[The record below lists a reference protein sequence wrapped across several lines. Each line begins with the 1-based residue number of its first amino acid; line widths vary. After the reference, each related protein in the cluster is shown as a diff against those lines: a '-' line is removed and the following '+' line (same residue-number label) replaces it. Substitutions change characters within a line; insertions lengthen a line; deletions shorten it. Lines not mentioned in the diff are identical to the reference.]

1 MKVKFRNLE
10 IQNFYSY
17 GSKQRLD
24 FSEFGSTVIL
34 IDGIDK
40 DTEGAKIGTGK
51 STIFAAITFALYG
64 ETVSN
69 LKANEVVNYIKNKDA
84 LVILEFDIDGN
95 RFKVER
101 GRKPNILNLYK
112 NVDTLDEEEGGWD
125 NISKADIRDNNA
137 LIETIVGM
145 KFDTFLQTTLF
156 SVASEHNKPF
166 LNMTPKSQKQ
176 VLENIFSF
184 ETANSMTAEVK
195 DKVRDDQVRLAEL
208 EASIREVN
216 FSNEQIN
223 QQLERL
229 IESSEKFERRRT
241 KQIDELN
248 ESIAFY
254 STIDVEDEKDKFS
267 FLEELKEHKQ
277 KISESISELRSDA
290 KDVQSSMDKEDRE
303 IEILSEKYEREEK
316 KNESLKGNV
325 CPTCN
330 QDWEDAA
337 AIEASDKKLLD
348 YGKQILAFEKSIS
361 EHDKAKKQLKKS
373 ISDKKD
379 LLEEIREA
387 MDEVEIQVE
396 RKELDNIDVVV
407 TNLKN
412 ELKTVKEQDNHYLAE
427 IEANKELLR
436 EVDMTEIDKLA
447 ENIGIWKSY
456 SKQMDDQKLRG
467 KFLRKFIR
475 QSNEILKGF
484 KKLIP
489 DFNIHLQFNPDFTI
503 RIMKL
508 GKEVSA
514 GTLSNG
520 EKRIGNIMIMLALM
534 KVFKLKN
541 HVEFNALFLDEVL
554 DSGING
560 TLLESVYYFIKNVAK
575 EEKMRVYMISH
586 REEIKEKSKE
596 MILVTK
602 NRGISTLEVN
612 PHLKSDE
619 ESE

>member
-1 MKVKFRNLE
+1 MKVKFKKLE
-10 IQNFYSY
+10 LQNFYSY
-17 GSKQRLD
+17 GNNQILKFNQ
-24 FSEFGSTVIL
+24 FGSTVVL

-51 STIFAAITFALYG
+51 STIFAGITFALYG

-69 LKANEVVNYIKNKDA
+69 VKANEVVNYIRGKDC
-84 LVILEFDIDGN
+84 LVSLEFDIDN
-95 RFKVER
+95 HSFKIVR

-112 NVDTLDEEEGGWD
+112 KLSDDDGNDEIWD
-125 NISKADIRDNNA
+125 NISKADIKDNND
-137 LIETIVGM
+137 LIENIIGM

-156 SVASEHNKPF
+156 SVSSEHNKPF
-166 LNMTPKSQKQ
+166 LNMTPKNQQQ

-184 ETANSMTAEVK
+184 EVANAMATDVK
-195 DKVRDDQVRLAEL
+195 DKVRDYQVKLAEL
-208 EASIREVN
+208 ESSIREIN
-216 FSNEQIN
+216 FANDQVN

-229 IESSEKFERRRT
+229 VESSEKFEKKRK
-241 KQIDELN
+241 KQITELK
-248 ESIAFY
+248 EQIKFY
-254 STIDVEDEKDKFS
+254 STIDVEHEKEKFD
-267 FLEELKEHKQ
+267 FIEELKSHKQ
-277 KISESISELRSDA
+277 KISETISELRSDM
-290 KDVQSSMDKEDRE
+290 KDIQSNIDKEVRE
-303 IEILSEKYEREEK
+303 VEILSEKNEKEK
-316 KNESLKGNV
+316 KKNLSLKGNI
-325 CPTCN
+325 CPTCK
-330 QDWEDAA
+330 QDWEDQN
-337 AIEASDKKLLD
+337 AIIDSDKKIAS
-348 YGKQILAFEKSIS
+348 YESQITSFETSILS
-361 EHDKAKKQLKKS
+361 HEKTKKQLKKS
-373 ISDKKD
+373 INDKKT
-379 LLEEIREA
+379 LLEEIVEA
-387 MDEVEIQVE
+387 MNEVETNIE

-412 ELKTVKEQDNHYLAE
+412 ELKNLVNQENHFISE
-427 IEANKELLR
+427 IEANKGLIRKIDL
-436 EVDMTEIDKLA
+436 TEIDTIS
-447 ENIGIWKSY
+447 EHINIYKHFIKHT
-456 SKQMDDQKLRG
+456 DDQKLRG

-503 RIMKL
+503 RLMKI

-575 EEKMRVYMISH
+575 QEKMKVYIISH
-586 REEIKEKSKE
+586 REEIKEKIKE
-596 MILVTK
+596 IILVTK
-602 NRGISTLEVN
+602 SRGISTIEIN
-612 PHLKSDE
+612 PLSKKQN
-619 ESE
+619 